1 MYQKLGLA
9 ALALLVSSV
18 AVAGDQTLY
27 KDLDADQDGKI
38 NPEEAAALPA
48 LSDQWT
54 ALDTNAD
61 GMLDQA
67 EFAKMEVKEMK
78 KEMKKEMTKEMEGA
92 VSE

>member
-27 KDLDADQDGKI
+27 KDLDADQDGQLSQ
-38 NPEEAAALPA
+38 EEAAALPA
-48 LSDQWT
+48 LNDQWT
-54 ALDTNAD
+54 VLDANAD

-67 EFAKMEVKEMK
+67 EFAKMEVNEMKEVKEMK
-78 KEMKKEMTKEMEGA
+78 KETEGA

>member
-48 LSDQWT
+48 LNDQWT
-54 ALDTNAD
+54 VLDANAD

-67 EFAKMEVKEMK
+67 EFAKMEVKEV
-78 KEMKKEMTKEMEGA
+78 KEVIEVKEMEGA

>member
-1 MYQKLGLA
+1 MYQKLALT

-48 LSDQWT
+48 LNDQWT
-54 ALDTNAD
+54 VLDANAD

-78 KEMKKEMTKEMEGA
+78 EVKEMTKEMEGA

>member
-1 MYQKLGLA
+1 MYQKLALT
-9 ALALLVSSV
+9 ALALLVSSA
-18 AVAGDQTLY
+18 AVAGDKALY

-38 NPEEAAALPA
+38 SPEEAAALPA

-54 ALDTNAD
+54 VLDANAD

-78 KEMKKEMTKEMEGA
+78 QVKEMKKEMEGA

>member
-27 KDLDADQDGKI
+27 KDLDVDQDGKI

-48 LSDQWT
+48 LNEQWT
-54 ALDTNAD
+54 VLDANAD

-67 EFAKMEVKEMK
+67 EFAKMEVEEVEVIEVIEVKEVK
-78 KEMKKEMTKEMEGA
+78 GA

>member
-48 LSDQWT
+48 LNDQWT
-54 ALDTNAD
+54 VLDANAD

-78 KEMKKEMTKEMEGA
+78 EVKEMTKEMEGA
-92 VSE
+92 VSD

>member
-48 LSDQWT
+48 LNDQWT
-54 ALDTNAD
+54 VLDANAD

-78 KEMKKEMTKEMEGA
+78 EVKEMTKEMEGA